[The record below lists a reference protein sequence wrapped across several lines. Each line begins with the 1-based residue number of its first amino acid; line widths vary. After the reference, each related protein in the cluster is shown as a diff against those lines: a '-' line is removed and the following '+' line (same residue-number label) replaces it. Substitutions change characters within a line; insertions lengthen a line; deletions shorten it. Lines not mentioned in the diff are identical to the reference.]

1 MFFWVWSY
9 NTDSIQSGRL
19 NDKPNI
25 DMGKNL
31 VKENDSVIQIH
42 WHPSWWPNSVDWK
55 IWILATWNDMNSNFS
70 CILGNLWKIGIHFDK
85 IYSKSDFYN
94 IFSRS
99 TPIIISEGKHL
110 IHQVLSKKIIDQTMR
125 MSIIFPWAI
134 FTCIQ
139 HSFSYTNNKQVSKLS
154 KHILITWHICDH
166 HIWKWEKDPFLSFTK
181 SAFSSNVE

>member
-31 VKENDSVIQIH
+31 VNKNDSVIQIH

-85 IYSKSDFYN
+85 IYSFN
-94 IFSRS
+94 QVF
-99 TPIIISEGKHL
+99 IISFHVQ
-110 IHQVLSKKIIDQTMR
+110 HQLFYLKGNILYIRFYQKNYRPDNYISMGYIYMHTTQ
-125 MSIIFPWAI
+125 FLL
-134 FTCIQ
+134 
-139 HSFSYTNNKQVSKLS
+139 HKQ
-154 KHILITWHICDH
+154 
-166 HIWKWEKDPFLSFTK
+166 
-181 SAFSSNVE
+181 